1 MANTSRIL
9 VVDDNAQNRALAQA
23 ALEDDGYEV
32 QCAAS
37 GEEGISA
44 FERERHDC
52 ILLDVRMP
60 GTDGPTACSRIRA
73 LPFGHEVPIIF
84 LTALRDID
92 TFDRALEAGGDDFLT
107 KPVRPAELVTRVRAL
122 LEARRM
128 SAELRQHYELIRKQ
142 RDDLMRL
149 QLQKERLTA
158 LIVHDLKNPV
168 YAMDLHAQVLQRNRD
183 LPESARE
190 SVLHIRE
197 GARSLARM
205 ILDLLD
211 ISKSEEGK
219 LVAHPVP
226 TNLGQLVHEVQ
237 TALELRARTVSVGL
251 ECEGELPE
259 VYADPDLLR
268 RVLENLIENAIRHSP
283 EGGRVRLSAIDSG
296 AANVLRVADEG
307 PGVPPA
313 LREAIFEPFMQ
324 AATDRT
330 ARAGRGL
337 GLTFCKLAIEAHGG
351 RIWIEDTNPG
361 ATFCVSLPKPQ

>member
-142 RDDLMRL
+142 R
-149 QLQKERLTA
+149 
-158 LIVHDLKNPV
+158 P
-168 YAMDLHAQVLQRNRD
+168 
-183 LPESARE
+183 
-190 SVLHIRE
+190 
-197 GARSLARM
+197 
-205 ILDLLD
+205 
-211 ISKSEEGK
+211 
-219 LVAHPVP
+219 
-226 TNLGQLVHEVQ
+226 
-237 TALELRARTVSVGL
+237 
-251 ECEGELPE
+251 
-259 VYADPDLLR
+259 
-268 RVLENLIENAIRHSP
+268 
-283 EGGRVRLSAIDSG
+283 
-296 AANVLRVADEG
+296 
-307 PGVPPA
+307 
-313 LREAIFEPFMQ
+313 
-324 AATDRT
+324 
-330 ARAGRGL
+330 
-337 GLTFCKLAIEAHGG
+337 
-351 RIWIEDTNPG
+351 
-361 ATFCVSLPKPQ
+361 

>member
-1 MANTSRIL
+1 
-9 VVDDNAQNRALAQA
+9 
-23 ALEDDGYEV
+23 
-32 QCAAS
+32 
-37 GEEGISA
+37 
-44 FERERHDC
+44 
-52 ILLDVRMP
+52 
-60 GTDGPTACSRIRA
+60 
-73 LPFGHEVPIIF
+73 
-84 LTALRDID
+84 
-92 TFDRALEAGGDDFLT
+92 
-107 KPVRPAELVTRVRAL
+107 
-122 LEARRM
+122 
-128 SAELRQHYELIRKQ
+128 
-142 RDDLMRL
+142 MRL